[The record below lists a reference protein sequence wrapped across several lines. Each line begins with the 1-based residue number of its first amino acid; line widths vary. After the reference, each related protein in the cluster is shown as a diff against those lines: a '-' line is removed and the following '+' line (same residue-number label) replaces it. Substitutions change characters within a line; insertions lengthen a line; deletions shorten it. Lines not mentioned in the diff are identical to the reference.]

1 MLSFPSPRTGL
12 LLSSLLWA
20 SGLGIGF
27 DSLTLGQTP
36 NATSTPSPTAQ
47 PLLTVTAQ
55 ESVTLQPVAI
65 QLRTMFRSEDR
76 TAAQAVSKLQT
87 HCTEAQKIL
96 IEAATASN
104 LREDQ
109 STFRWNLPV
118 LGQSV
123 PFVDNPESAR
133 MWLRRQAAQ
142 MQVNN
147 PQMRGKL
154 REMLLQ
160 EEEELDGESEPLPFV
175 QTATKRLVAE
185 WTINPD
191 QLDAAV
197 EFGAK
202 LKQISQDKTFRGTK
216 LRVQLSEEELEQI
229 MPLMGASA
237 YVSSTTTTNA
247 SDAQVLYVGALT
259 EEQEA
264 EAMKRAFER
273 AKGQATRLAN
283 AAGKQLGEVK
293 MLMTTIQSPMFG
305 NQVVT
310 TNGNVTSSNTALEF
324 QDRAEKR
331 SLHPNPNELVVSLS
345 VQVGFEIR

>member
-1 MLSFPSPRTGL
+1 MLSLPSPHKVL
-12 LLSSLLWA
+12 FLSSLLWA

-27 DSLTLGQTP
+27 DSLTFGQAP
-36 NATSTPSPTAQ
+36 NTASTSTPASQ

-55 ESVTLQPVAI
+55 ESVALQPVAI
-65 QLRTMFRSEDR
+65 QLRTTFRSEDR
-76 TAAQAVSKLQT
+76 TAAQAVSKLQA
-87 HCTEAQKIL
+87 HCNEAQKIL

-109 STFRWNLPV
+109 SSFRWNLPV

-160 EEEELDGESEPLPFV
+160 EEEELDGESEPLPYV

-185 WTINPD
+185 WAIDPS

-202 LKQISQDKTFRGTK
+202 LKQISQDKNFRGTK

-237 YVSSTTTTNA
+237 YVSSTITNNA
-247 SDAQVLYVGALT
+247 AEAQVLYVGALT

-273 AKGQATRLAN
+273 AKGQALRLAT

-293 MLMTTIQSPMFG
+293 MLMTTIQSPMVG

-310 TNGNVTSSNTALEF
+310 TNGTVTSSNSALEF

>member
-1 MLSFPSPRTGL
+1 MISLPSPRNGL

-20 SGLGIGF
+20 SGLGLGF
-27 DSLTLGQTP
+27 GSLALGQTP
-36 NATSTPSPTAQ
+36 NAASATSPTPQ

-65 QLRTMFRSEDR
+65 QLRTTFRSEDR

-96 IEAATASN
+96 VDAAAAAN

-109 STFRWNLPV
+109 SSFRWNLPV
-118 LGQSV
+118 LSQSV
-123 PFVDNPESAR
+123 PFVENPESAR

-202 LKQISQDKTFRGTK
+202 LKQISQDKNFRGTK
-216 LRVQLSEEELEQI
+216 LRVQLSEEELEQV

-237 YVSSTTTTNA
+237 YVSSTTNTNA
-247 SDAQVLYVGALT
+247 SEAQVLYVGALT

-273 AKGQATRLAN
+273 AKGQATRLAT